1 MCLLPAIFF
10 FFWEKVNSGKRR
22 FLATER
28 FSPTTWSGKFCL
40 YMGAM
45 YKWMVIH
52 VHKTWWRKG
61 LQDMVLPLI
70 ITPVTRWHRSASLA
84 WSLILQHWGILTL
97 FWYCALTSVLL
108 LYKIVK
114 DSDKMRI
121 FSMKI
126 MIVNRLFWLTA
137 LLLVFIKS
145 ETQKSWDWKGLLG
158 PSDPTPCSS
167 RDTKTSCLGPRPG
180 SFWRFPRTK
189 TPPPLWATY
198 LND

>member
-40 YMGAM
+40 DMGAM

-121 FSMKI
+121 FSMKNYDCKQTI
-126 MIVNRLFWLTA
+126 LVNCAVAHFHKIRNTEKLRLEGA
-137 LLLVFIKS
+137 SGSIRSNPLLKQGHQNKL
-145 ETQKSWDWKGLLG
+145 
-158 PSDPTPCSS
+158 
-167 RDTKTSCLGPRPG
+167 
-180 SFWRFPRTK
+180 PRTM
-189 TPPPLWATY
+189 PR
-198 LND
+198 